1 MSAGGYR
8 ALLQA
13 KDKAGGTLVTDTNR
27 LDRRLHI
34 RDGALDQLKR
44 CTSRSAQTAG
54 PTDLLPF
61 LRRRVDE
68 EGEARRVAGAL
79 GEAEELGD
87 AVHLALEP
95 VPRDP
100 PREL

>member
-13 KDKAGGTLVTDTNR
+13 EAQAGGTLVTDTNR

-44 CTSRSAQTAG
+44 CTSQIRTTAG
-54 PTDLLPF
+54 PN
-61 LRRRVDE
+61 
-68 EGEARRVAGAL
+68 
-79 GEAEELGD
+79 
-87 AVHLALEP
+87 
-95 VPRDP
+95 
-100 PREL
+100 

>member
-13 KDKAGGTLVTDTNR
+13 EAQAGGTLVTDTNR

-44 CTSRSAQTAG
+44 CTSQIRTNRW
-54 PTDLLPF
+54 TN
-61 LRRRVDE
+61 
-68 EGEARRVAGAL
+68 
-79 GEAEELGD
+79 
-87 AVHLALEP
+87 
-95 VPRDP
+95 
-100 PREL
+100 